1 MANTIT
7 AILPILQDSATV
19 VGREQVGFIPAC
31 YKNTSAA
38 RAGLNQTVNYD
49 IVPTMSSA
57 SVTPAA
63 TSSSGTDI
71 TQGVG
76 AISMANLKKVSWNF
90 TGEQEAALSN
100 GDIAPFSDI
109 FSQTLQQAM
118 RTLCN
123 EIEAALW
130 VAAYVNASRAVGT
143 TAGTA
148 PFATANNLTEL
159 AGLKRILD
167 DNGAPSGDRSFVAG
181 SDAIVNLLGIQT
193 GFTKVNESGSDQA
206 IRQGI
211 IGKAFGFDV
220 YNSTQIGS
228 VTAGTASGTT
238 TTDASGYAL
247 GATSLTGASAGTGTL
262 LNGDIT
268 TFAGD
273 TNKYVLR
280 NSTDAVVAGTIDA
293 DVSNGWTAKLGR
305 PGLRVAMSAATK
317 ALTLIATS
325 TRHIALQRNGL
336 HLVMRAPN
344 DGNDGAADTATV
356 TDPKSGLVFQLARY
370 AQYMQSSWEMRV
382 LYGVAAP
389 NPDLVAVLYG

>member
-1 MANTIT
+1 MANTIS
-7 AILPILQDSATV
+7 AILPILQDAATV

-31 YKNTSAA
+31 YKNTSVA
-38 RAGLNQTVNYD
+38 RAGLNQTVNYP

-63 TSSSGTDI
+63 TSSAGTDM
-71 TQGVG
+71 TVAAGS
-76 AISMANLKKVSWNF
+76 ISMTNLKKVSWNF

-100 GDIAPFSDI
+100 GDIEPFRDI

-118 RTLCN
+118 RTLAN

-167 DNGAPSGDRSFVAG
+167 DNGAPSGDRAFVAG
-181 SDAIVNLLGIQT
+181 SDAIVNLLGLQT
-193 GFTKVNESGSDQA
+193 GLTRVNESGSA
-206 IRQGI
+206 EALRQGVL
-211 IGKAFGFDV
+211 GRAFGFEV

-228 VTAGTASGTT
+228 VTAGTGASA
-238 TTDASGYAL
+238 TTDNAGYAI
-247 GATSLTGASAGTGTL
+247 GATSLVGASAGTGTL
-262 LNGDIT
+262 LNGDIG

-273 TNKYVLR
+273 TNKYVLQ
-280 NSTDAVVAGTIDA
+280 NSTATVTAGTIDA
-293 DVSNGWTAKLGR
+293 DVSGGWTAKLGR

-317 ALTLIATS
+317 ALTLIASS
-325 TRHIALQRNGL
+325 TRHIGFQRNGL

-344 DGNDGAADTATV
+344 DGNDGAADVATV

-370 AQYMQSSWEMRV
+370 PQYMQSSWELRT

-389 NPDLVAVLYG
+389 NSDLIAVLYG